1 MTRFLLKYNAAATI
15 EGVVLTTAGA
25 QSFKVNPTLAVGD
38 VKVSLDGWALA
49 NIATLP
55 VVTPA
60 GGALLR
66 VALSAAE
73 LLAKRIAVLFV
84 DQAGGEWEDEVLIFE
99 TYGHASAAH
108 ALDLNTDVATAVFSA
123 PRADHN
129 VADSMGEAF
138 NRIHAVAA
146 NKRINNHKTGETR
159 VYQDDDVTISHKRK
173 VTQGPADEEVT
184 LLPA

>member
-15 EGVVLTTAGA
+15 EGVVLTTAGG
-25 QSFKVNPTLAVGD
+25 QSFKVNPTLATGD
-38 VKVSLDGWALA
+38 VKVSLDGGALA

-55 VVTPA
+55 VATPA

-84 DQAGGEWEDEVLIFE
+84 DQAGGEWEDEVLIIE
-99 TYGHASAAH
+99 TYGHADAAH

-123 PRADHN
+123 PRADHK
-129 VADSMGEAF
+129 VADSMGEGI
-138 NRIHAVAA
+138 NRIHADAA
-146 NKRINNHKTGETR
+146 NKKITNADTGETK
-159 VYQDDDVTISHKRK
+159 VYEDDDVTVSHKRK
-173 VTQGPADEEVT
+173 VTQGPSDDEVT
-184 LLPA
+184 LLPT